1 MGPRKRAKKAE
12 DTAVE
17 AAREAAAPEAE
28 SKDQLV
34 DEPGLSEDGEELAAP
49 TVEEPAPEEVIAT
62 LSAELEALEDRH
74 LRLVAEF
81 DNFRKRTIKERAEQS
96 QRAQADLALQLLESL
111 DDLARVSELGSSD
124 HDAAA
129 ILEGVQLVE
138 RKLQRSLEQLGLKRI
153 EAVGQRF
160 NPELHEAMVTVST
173 ENPEEDETVSQEF
186 AKGYT
191 FGSSLLRPSRVE
203 VKMYRP
209 PEESGDGESQAGEDG
224 C

>member
-1 MGPRKRAKKAE
+1 MGPRKRANKTEKATVDE
-12 DTAVE
+12 SRETTAPDKE
-17 AAREAAAPEAE
+17 AETLAANEPGEPAIAEESEAAA
-28 SKDQLV
+28 
-34 DEPGLSEDGEELAAP
+34 AP
-49 TVEEPAPEEVIAT
+49 TPQEVIVE

-81 DNFRKRTIKERAEQS
+81 DNFRKRTIKERAEQG
-96 QRAQADLALQLLESL
+96 QRAQADLARQLLESL

-124 HDAAA
+124 HDAAS

-138 RKLQRSLEQLGLKRI
+138 KKLQRSLEQQGLKRI

-160 NPELHEAMVTVST
+160 NPELHEAMVTVNT
-173 ENPEEDETVSQEF
+173 EDPEEDEVVSQEF

-191 FGSSLLRPSRVE
+191 FGNSLLRPSKVA

-209 PEESGDGESQAGEDG
+209 ADEGGGEESQASEDG
-224 C
+224 S

>member
-1 MGPRKRAKKAE
+1 MVARKRKKKTE
-12 DTAVE
+12 DTAVDD
-17 AAREAAAPEAE
+17 AREAMAPDAEAE
-28 SKDQLV
+28 VLAA
-34 DEPGLSEDGEELAAP
+34 DEPDEPAILEEREETAAP
-49 TVEEPAPEEVIAT
+49 TPEEVITT
-62 LSAELEALEDRH
+62 LNAELEALEDRH

-81 DNFRKRTIKERAEQS
+81 DNFRKRTVRERAEQS
-96 QRAQADLALQLLESL
+96 ERAQADLALQLLESL

-173 ENPEEDETVSQEF
+173 QDPAEDETVSQEF

-191 FGSSLLRPSRVE
+191 FGTSLLRPSRVA
-203 VKMYRP
+203 VKMYQP
-209 PEESGDGESQAGEDG
+209 AEEGSGGEPEESEDG
-224 C
+224 S

>member
-1 MGPRKRAKKAE
+1 MGPRKRAKKPE
-12 DTAVE
+12 D
-17 AAREAAAPEAE
+17 EAE
-28 SKDQLV
+28 VLAAGEPAML
-34 DEPGLSEDGEELAAP
+34 DESEETAAP
-49 TVEEPAPEEVIAT
+49 TLEEVIET
-62 LSAELEALEDRH
+62 LSAELETLEDRH
-74 LRLVAEF
+74 LRVVAEF
-81 DNFRKRTIKERAEQS
+81 DNFRKRTVKERAEQS
-96 QRAQADLALQLLESL
+96 QRAQADLARQLLESL

-160 NPELHEAMVTVST
+160 
-173 ENPEEDETVSQEF
+173 PEEDETVSQEF

-191 FGSSLLRPSRVE
+191 FGNSLLRPSKVE

-209 PEESGDGESQAGEDG
+209 AEEGSGGEPEETEDG
-224 C
+224 S